1 MLSQAIVIFIAICTL
16 IFTANAGSTF
26 LPAAEIAKLN
36 TSNMTNFNT

>member
-1 MLSQAIVIFIAICTL
+1 MRNQAVVTFVATCTL

-26 LPAAEIAKLN
+26 LPAAEIAKSN